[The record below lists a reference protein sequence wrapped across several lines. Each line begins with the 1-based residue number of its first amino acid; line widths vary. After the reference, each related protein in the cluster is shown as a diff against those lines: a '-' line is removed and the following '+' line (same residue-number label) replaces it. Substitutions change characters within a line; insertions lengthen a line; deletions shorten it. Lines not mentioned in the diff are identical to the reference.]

1 MLLLK
6 MALILLIDFCFLI
19 AVAIFILME
28 ITTSQ
33 RCVKTIGFPHQNFRL
48 VIFLDTHCLCV
59 LFFFFSLCLSFRVA
73 F

>member
-33 RCVKTIGFPHQNFRL
+33 RCVKTINNTNFL
-48 VIFLDTHCLCV
+48 AIFCILLY
-59 LFFFFSLCLSFRVA
+59 FFWTYQR
-73 F
+73 